1 MSGAKIL
8 SMRRDADRQ
17 APLPATTLGCSGWRT
32 VPQNIFFGGCRVARD
47 REQLAQHWTGAG
59 AARGFRNNIRAGEN
73 FNTDMALQY
82 VFNDDEDLTLEY
94 EDRVETVVA
103 LREEIQDKD
112 LSTNILEATSATMR
126 SLLTAFGK

>member
-1 MSGAKIL
+1 
-8 SMRRDADRQ
+8 
-17 APLPATTLGCSGWRT
+17 
-32 VPQNIFFGGCRVARD
+32 
-47 REQLAQHWTGAG
+47 
-59 AARGFRNNIRAGEN
+59 
-73 FNTDMALQY
+73 MALQY
-82 VFNDDEDLTLEY
+82 VFNDDEDLTLDY

>member
-1 MSGAKIL
+1 MAGGRYRGIF
-8 SMRRDADRQ
+8 
-17 APLPATTLGCSGWRT
+17 
-32 VPQNIFFGGCRVARD
+32 FFGGCEVARD

-59 AARGFRNNIRAGEN
+59 ATRGFRNKLRAGED

-82 VFNDDEDLTLEY
+82 VFNDDEDLTLDY

>member
-1 MSGAKIL
+1 
-8 SMRRDADRQ
+8 
-17 APLPATTLGCSGWRT
+17 
-32 VPQNIFFGGCRVARD
+32 
-47 REQLAQHWTGAG
+47 
-59 AARGFRNNIRAGEN
+59 
-73 FNTDMALQY
+73 MALQY